1 MTRASLTALLLT
13 AGLASSALNAQI
25 ITRWDFQNDAV
36 GVNNSPAPSTGGG
49 TAMVLGMNNTLNT
62 VTSVAAAD
70 IFGGNSA
77 NGSTD
82 PVQGGT
88 PTIARGWR
96 VRGGAAP
103 SGPSANG
110 WSSFAPQ
117 YSQGA
122 QFSASTLGFTQIVAS
137 YDLYVTDRGPAH
149 WQFQYT
155 TDGLAWTNAGGVGF
169 ANLAGDRWYNSNIV
183 DLTGIAAV
191 ENNIAFTIRIVTA
204 YAPGTTTYLAAD
216 AGPMSNTSG
225 NWRFDMVT
233 ITSVPTPAAAGLL
246 ALAGLAAL
254 RRRR

>member
-1 MTRASLTALLLT
+1 MTSASLTALLLT
-13 AGLASSALNAQI
+13 VGCATSALSAQV
-25 ITRWDFQNDAV
+25 ITRWDFQNAAV
-36 GVNNSPAPSTGGG
+36 SVNNSPAPSTGSG
-49 TAMVLGMNNTLNT
+49 TATVLGMSNILNG

-82 PVQGGT
+82 PIQGGT
-88 PTIARGWR
+88 PVIARAWR

-103 SGPSANG
+103 GGPSANG

-122 QFSASTLGFTQIVAS
+122 QFSASTLGFSQIVAS
-137 YDLYVTDRGPAH
+137 YDIYVTDRGPAH
-149 WQFQYT
+149 WQFQFT

-183 DLTGIAAV
+183 NLTGITAA
-191 ENNIAFTIRIVTA
+191 ENNAAFAIRIVTA

-233 ITSVPTPAAAGLL
+233 IMSVPTPAAASLL
-246 ALAGLAAL
+246 ALAGLAAN